1 MDLEKLKE
9 EFEHMKDKY
18 RWTDDKERGH
28 FIIPKKDMEFF
39 LDGLDFVLQQQQE
52 RQKEQHKKNKKQ
64 RKEVE

>member
-1 MDLEKLKE
+1 MDIERLKE

-39 LDGLDFVLQQQQE
+39 LDGLDFVLEQQKKHE
-52 RQKEQHKKNKKQ
+52 QKKKMKQKK
-64 RKEVE
+64 EAE